1 MFHGDYCAQLL
12 MLGPSSACPVQQAG
26 YVSFYFPPPPS
37 PAQYPI
43 GMRTQLG
50 TFWRCSG
57 PTCGASAVRSTCSG
71 GTTRGPQPPRMGPLW
86 APLLPPHRL
95 EVGSSLQQ
103 ALCRCGRTGVELRA
117 GGRVGR
123 FEVVV
128 VAHHMVAQPAQA
140 HVLTP
145 DAAAPAPQPPSPPH
159 ATCIPH
165 NHSIHCGVCVCVCV
179 CARNTR
185 DPWDGGL
192 APPPPPSRPPPSPLP
207 GPVTTQAHDAVPVP
221 AVMAR
226 SCWVAVL
233 RTRLLVTT
241 LWKPGGWW
249 LGSVAEP
256 VCLKRCRPVGSNW
269 NPWCFVDAER

>member
-1 MFHGDYCAQLL
+1 MVQSSQRGFTCNECGSEMNRLASRCRMWSVGCSHCAPVCRRAARVFHGDYCAQLL

-26 YVSFYFPPPPS
+26 YVSFYSPPPS

-165 NHSIHCGVCVCVCV
+165 NHSIHCGVCVC
-179 CARNTR
+179 AHGTPGTLGTEGWLRPR
-185 DPWDGGL
+185 RPPAL
-192 APPPPPSRPPPSPLP
+192 PPPLPSS
-207 GPVTTQAHDAVPVP
+207 
-221 AVMAR
+221 
-226 SCWVAVL
+226 
-233 RTRLLVTT
+233 RTRHHTG
-241 LWKPGGWW
+241 P
-249 LGSVAEP
+249 
-256 VCLKRCRPVGSNW
+256 
-269 NPWCFVDAER
+269 

>member
-26 YVSFYFPPPPS
+26 YVSFSPPPPS

-159 ATCIPH
+159 AFLTTTAFIA
-165 NHSIHCGVCVCVCV
+165 VCVCVRTEHQGPLGRRV
-179 CARNTR
+179 
-185 DPWDGGL
+185 GS
-192 APPPPPSRPPPSPLP
+192 APAALPTSPLL
-207 GPVTTQAHDAVPVP
+207 
-221 AVMAR
+221 
-226 SCWVAVL
+226 SS
-233 RTRLLVTT
+233 RTRHHTG
-241 LWKPGGWW
+241 P
-249 LGSVAEP
+249 
-256 VCLKRCRPVGSNW
+256 
-269 NPWCFVDAER
+269 

>member
-1 MFHGDYCAQLL
+1 MQVRENWGRTAGGWAGGEIRGGGRRPPHGCA
-12 MLGPSSACPVQQAG
+12 ARAG
-26 YVSFYFPPPPS
+26 TRADPGCCSPS
-37 PAQYPI
+37 P
-43 GMRTQLG
+43 
-50 TFWRCSG
+50 
-57 PTCGASAVRSTCSG
+57 
-71 GTTRGPQPPRMGPLW
+71 
-86 APLLPPHRL
+86 
-95 EVGSSLQQ
+95 
-103 ALCRCGRTGVELRA
+103 
-117 GGRVGR
+117 
-123 FEVVV
+123 
-128 VAHHMVAQPAQA
+128 
-140 HVLTP
+140 
-145 DAAAPAPQPPSPPH
+145 PAPQPP
-159 ATCIPH
+159 TCH
-165 NHSIHCGVCVCVCV
+165 MHSSQPQHSLRCVCV